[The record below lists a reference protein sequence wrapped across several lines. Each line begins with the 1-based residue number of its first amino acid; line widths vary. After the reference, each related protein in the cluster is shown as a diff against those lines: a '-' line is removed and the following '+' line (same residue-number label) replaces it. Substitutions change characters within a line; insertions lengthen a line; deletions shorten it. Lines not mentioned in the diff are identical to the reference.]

1 MDITE
6 YEEFY
11 KWYRINEQRFHCAQM
26 TEVQIAYS
34 AYLHGIKQAGIN
46 TVLCTVASE
55 GEEQNGCGGHLFQRT
70 NEGVICIYCGVHRS
84 DV

>member
-55 GEEQNGCGGHLFQRT
+55 EVVQN
-70 NEGVICIYCGVHRS
+70 VS
-84 DV
+84 DRCVEYESGNSLCSVQCEMCKKL